1 MSWLNGLFVTHRAID
16 TDLLGKIMRNFI
28 SRMNKKYKLKAF
40 VIALTILILA
50 YSMTNIYKN
59 SEDIISSTMEYINL
73 DVKLKNV
80 KISGIENVKA
90 SEVVNIVSDL
100 RGISLTRIDLKKI
113 SSEINNIDWVK
124 KSELRK
130 IYPSTLEVRVYE
142 HNPIAIWY
150 NEGNKFL
157 VDRDSK
163 IITEL
168 NPNKFTN
175 LKVVA
180 GPNALEDIPVIIS
193 MIKNYPEFEKK
204 IKSLL
209 RVGDRRWT
217 IRLHNGITI
226 HLPEKNVVNAIEEIE
241 DLDREYSLLSRYI
254 EIIDMRLP
262 DRIDILPTEV
272 MMNSSKI

>member
-1 MSWLNGLFVTHRAID
+1 MHRAID
-16 TDLLGKIMRNFI
+16 IDLLGKIMRNFI
-28 SRMNKKYKLKAF
+28 FRINKKYKLKASI
-40 VIALTILILA
+40 IAVSILILV
-50 YSMTNIYKN
+50 YSMTTLYKN
-59 SEDIISSTMEYINL
+59 SEDIISTSMEYINL

-80 KISGIENVKA
+80 KILGIENLEA
-90 SEVVNIVSDL
+90 SEVVNIVSEL
-100 RGISLTRIDLKKI
+100 RGISLTSIDLKKI

-130 IYPSTLEVRVYE
+130 IYPSTLEVKVYE

-180 GPNALEDIPVIIS
+180 GPNALEDIPVIIA

-226 HLPEKNVVNAIEEIE
+226 HLPEKNVANAIEEIE

-262 DRIDILPTEV
+262 DRIDILPTGV
-272 MMNSSKI
+272 TMNSSKI

>member
-1 MSWLNGLFVTHRAID
+1 
-16 TDLLGKIMRNFI
+16 MRNYIFRI
-28 SRMNKKYKLKAF
+28 AKKYKLKAF
-40 VIALTILILA
+40 AIAMSILILA
-50 YSMTNIYKN
+50 YSMPSSFKN
-59 SEDIISSTMEYINL
+59 SEDIISRSMEYINL
-73 DVKLKNV
+73 DVRLKNV
-80 KISGIENVKA
+80 KISGIENTKV
-90 SEVVNIVSDL
+90 SDIVNIVSDQ
-100 RGISLTRIDLKKI
+100 RGISLTSIDLKKI
-113 SSEINNIDWVK
+113 SSEIDNIDWVK

-130 IYPSTLEVRVYE
+130 IYPSTLEVQVYE

-150 NEGNKFL
+150 NEGDKFL

-168 NPNKFTN
+168 NPNKFKN

-193 MIKNYPEFEKK
+193 MIKKYPEFEKK

-226 HLPEKNVVNAIEEIE
+226 HLPEKNIANAIEEIE
-241 DLDREYSLLSRYI
+241 DLDNEYSLLSRYI

-262 DRIDILPTEV
+262 DRIDILPTGV
-272 MMNSSKI
+272 IMNSSKI

>member
-1 MSWLNGLFVTHRAID
+1 
-16 TDLLGKIMRNFI
+16 MRNFI
-28 SRMNKKYKLKAF
+28 FRITKRYKLKAF
-40 VIALTILILA
+40 VIAVSIFILV
-50 YSMTNIYKN
+50 YSMPTLFKN
-59 SEDIISSTMEYINL
+59 SDDIIGRSMEYINL

-80 KISGIENVKA
+80 KISGIENTKA
-90 SEVVNIVSDL
+90 SEVVNIVSKL
-100 RGISLTRIDLKKI
+100 RGISLISVDLKKI

-124 KSELRK
+124 KSDLRK
-130 IYPSTLEVRVYE
+130 IYPSTLEVKVYE

-157 VDRDSK
+157 VDGESK

-168 NPNKFTN
+168 NPNKFKN
-175 LKVVA
+175 LKVIA
-180 GPNALEDIPVIIS
+180 GPNALEDIPAIIS
-193 MIKNYPEFEKK
+193 MIKNYPDFAKK

-226 HLPEKNVVNAIEEIE
+226 HLPEKNVANAIEEIE
-241 DLDREYSLLSRYI
+241 DLDREFSLLSRYI

-262 DRIDILPTEV
+262 DRIDIMPNGV

>member
-1 MSWLNGLFVTHRAID
+1 MSWLNGLFVMHRAID
-16 TDLLGKIMRNFI
+16 IDLLGKIMRNFI
-28 SRMNKKYKLKAF
+28 FRINKKYKLKASI
-40 VIALTILILA
+40 IAVSILILV
-50 YSMTNIYKN
+50 YSMTTLYKN
-59 SEDIISSTMEYINL
+59 SEDIISTSMEYINL

-80 KISGIENVKA
+80 KILGIENTKA
-90 SEVVNIVSDL
+90 SQVVNIVSEL

-113 SSEINNIDWVK
+113 KAEIDNIDWVS

-130 IYPSTLEVRVYE
+130 IYPSTLEVKVYE

-180 GPNALEDIPVIIS
+180 GPNALEDIPVIIA

-226 HLPEKNVVNAIEEIE
+226 HLPETNVANAIEEIK

-262 DRIDILPTEV
+262 DRIDILPAGI

>member
-1 MSWLNGLFVTHRAID
+1 
-16 TDLLGKIMRNFI
+16 MRNFI
-28 SRMNKKYKLKAF
+28 FRINKKYKLKAF
-40 VIALTILILA
+40 VIAVFILTLV
-50 YSMTNIYKN
+50 YPMTTLYKN
-59 SEDIISSTMEYINL
+59 SEDIISSSMEYINL
-73 DVKLKNV
+73 DVKLKKV
-80 KISGIENVKA
+80 KILGIENVKA
-90 SEVVNIVSDL
+90 SEVVNIVSEL
-100 RGISLTRIDLKKI
+100 RGISLTSIDLKKI

-130 IYPSTLEVRVYE
+130 IYPSTLEVKVYE

-226 HLPEKNVVNAIEEIE
+226 HLPEKNVANAIEEIE
-241 DLDREYSLLSRYI
+241 DLDREHSLLSRYI

-262 DRIDILPTEV
+262 DRIDILPTGV
-272 MMNSSKI
+272 MANSSKI

>member
-1 MSWLNGLFVTHRAID
+1 
-16 TDLLGKIMRNFI
+16 MRNFI
-28 SRMNKKYKLKAF
+28 FRINKKYKLKAL
-40 VIALTILILA
+40 VIVALILILV
-50 YSMTNIYKN
+50 YCTPILIKN
-59 SEDIISSTMEYINL
+59 SKNIISSSMEYINL

-80 KISGIENVKA
+80 KISGIENTKA
-90 SEVVNIVSDL
+90 SEVVNIVSEL
-100 RGISLTRIDLKKI
+100 RGISLSSIDLRKT

-130 IYPSTLEVRVYE
+130 IYPSTLEVKVYE

-157 VDRDSK
+157 VDRNSK
-163 IITEL
+163 IISEL
-168 NPNKFTN
+168 NPDKFKN

-193 MIKNYPEFEKK
+193 MIENYPDFEKK
-204 IKSLL
+204 VKSML

-226 HLPEKNVVNAIEEIE
+226 HLPEKNVANAIKEIE
-241 DLDREYSLLSRYI
+241 GLDREYSLLSRYI

-262 DRIDILPTEV
+262 DRIDILPAGI

>member
-1 MSWLNGLFVTHRAID
+1 
-16 TDLLGKIMRNFI
+16 MRNYIFRI
-28 SRMNKKYKLKAF
+28 AKKYKLKAF
-40 VIALTILILA
+40 AIAMSILILA
-50 YSMTNIYKN
+50 YSMPSSFKN
-59 SEDIISSTMEYINL
+59 SEDIISRSMEYINL
-73 DVKLKNV
+73 DVRLKNV
-80 KISGIENVKA
+80 KISGIENTKA
-90 SEVVNIVSDL
+90 SDIVNIVSDQ
-100 RGISLTRIDLKKI
+100 RGISLTSIDLKKI
-113 SSEINNIDWVK
+113 SSEIDNIDWVK

-130 IYPSTLEVRVYE
+130 IYPSTLEVQVYE

-150 NEGNKFL
+150 NEGDKFL

-168 NPNKFTN
+168 NPNKFKN

-193 MIKNYPEFEKK
+193 MIKKYPEFEKK

-226 HLPEKNVVNAIEEIE
+226 HLPEKNIANAIEEIE
-241 DLDREYSLLSRYI
+241 DLDNEYSLLSRYI

-262 DRIDILPTEV
+262 DRIDILPTGV
-272 MMNSSKI
+272 IMNSSKI

>member
-1 MSWLNGLFVTHRAID
+1 
-16 TDLLGKIMRNFI
+16 MRNYIFRI
-28 SRMNKKYKLKAF
+28 AKKYKLKAF
-40 VIALTILILA
+40 AIAMSILILA
-50 YSMTNIYKN
+50 YSMPSSFKN
-59 SEDIISSTMEYINL
+59 SEDIISRSMEYINL
-73 DVKLKNV
+73 DVRLKNV
-80 KISGIENVKA
+80 KISGIENTKA
-90 SEVVNIVSDL
+90 SDIVNIVSDQ
-100 RGISLTRIDLKKI
+100 RGISLTSIDLKKI
-113 SSEINNIDWVK
+113 SSEIDNIDWVK

-130 IYPSTLEVRVYE
+130 IYPSTLEVQVYE

-150 NEGNKFL
+150 NEGDKFL
-157 VDRDSK
+157 VDGDSK

-168 NPNKFTN
+168 NPNKFKN

-193 MIKNYPEFEKK
+193 MIKKYPEFEKK

-226 HLPEKNVVNAIEEIE
+226 HLPEKNIANAIEEIE
-241 DLDREYSLLSRYI
+241 DLDNEYSLLSRYI

-262 DRIDILPTEV
+262 DRIDILPTGV
-272 MMNSSKI
+272 IMNSSKI